1 MDYYQIIKKP
11 LNSEKSVADRELTN
25 SFHFEVNKKA
35 NKIQIK
41 EAVEKLFEV
50 KVENVRTLN
59 RNGKKRSYRNKV
71 YKTSSWKKAV
81 VTLKEGCT
89 IDFGY

>member
-11 LNSEKSVADRELTN
+11 LHSEKSVGDRELTN

-59 RNGKKRSYRNKV
+59 RKGKKRSYRNKV
-71 YKTSSWKKAV
+71 YKTSCWKKAI
-81 VTLKEGCT
+81 VTLKEVDT
-89 IDFGY
+89 IDLGY

>member
-11 LNSEKSVADRELTN
+11 LHSEKSVADRESTN
-25 SFHFEVNKKA
+25 SFHFEVHRKA

-50 KVENVRTLN
+50 KVEDVRTLN
-59 RNGKKRSYRNKV
+59 RSGKKRSYRNKI
-71 YKTSSWKKAV
+71 YKTSSWKKAI
-81 VTLKEGCT
+81 VTLKEGNN